1 MANEPERPIEKL
13 LRAAA
18 KKRRDEAG
26 APLELHPATRRL
38 LQGEAAR
45 QFPPA
50 QAASR
55 SPVQTLGQM
64 WPRFAWG
71 LGMLAVLGVTV
82 WLLVPMPGNN
92 EPHAVLGKKQ
102 PVPAPNPTA
111 TELVHPSNALA
122 TSPSPPLE
130 ERAGERRACAPGPL
144 NPIAVRPAAPKEA
157 LPSPLTAQAPD
168 AAPPAPAAA
177 AKPTTIALA
186 DAVSSAR
193 RTPTPE
199 VAGQPQPL
207 PKDSLTSETGV
218 EAREKLALATAPQL
232 ANREK
237 PAEAEVA
244 ASSTMPAPAP
254 AAVAN
259 GAFSKRFGPV
269 GQPAAPAGAPA
280 TPASPSSIVRAP
292 AVTGLVTADESG
304 KLAVDRA
311 DQPAFAFRSLSP
323 AGSGNTSKL
332 SDSLTD
338 GRLDSAAAL
347 RKEARSISA
356 TQWFAQ
362 ALQSPKTKSIL
373 ADKAAPTHPVLAAF
387 QVEQA
392 GRELR
397 IVDGDGSVYRGY
409 LQIAD
414 AARRRSSVKAE
425 APAAAQTSRAL
436 GAVLEE
442 KSTASLD
449 ADQPAPQTNFFRVTG
464 TNRSLQK
471 KVVFTG
477 NLLSA
482 TNLAQFQ
489 AVTNDLRISG
499 SLVGLRGGAGQP
511 APLPLLNSR
520 ISGKVV
526 IGNGQA
532 VEINALPAAP

>member
-1 MANEPERPIEKL
+1 MAIEPERPIENL

-18 KKRRDEAG
+18 KKRRDDAG

-45 QFPPA
+45 KFAAA
-50 QAASR
+50 QRPSR
-55 SPVQTLGQM
+55 LFFQGLAQL

-71 LGMLAVLGVTV
+71 VGMLAALTVIV
-82 WLLVPMPGNN
+82 WLLVPAPVKNG
-92 EPHAVLGKKQ
+92 PHALLAKNQ
-102 PVPAPNPTA
+102 PVPAPGPAA

-130 ERAGERRACAPGPL
+130 ERAGERRASAPGPL
-144 NPIAVRPAAPKEA
+144 NPIAVPPAAPKEA
-157 LPSPLTAQAPD
+157 LPSPLTAQAPA

-177 AKPTTIALA
+177 AKTTTIALA

-193 RTPTPE
+193 RTPAPE

-207 PKDSLTSETGV
+207 PKDRLTSETGGEV
-218 EAREKLALATAPQL
+218 REKLALATAPQP

-244 ASSTMPAPAP
+244 ASSTMSAPAP

-259 GAFSKRFGPV
+259 GAFAKRFGLV

-280 TPASPSSIVRAP
+280 APASPSSVATAP
-292 AVTGLVTADESG
+292 AVTHLVTADESK

-323 AGSGNTSKL
+323 AGSVNTLKP

-347 RKEARSISA
+347 RKEARSIST

-362 ALQSPKTKSIL
+362 MPQSTKTKRSL
-373 ADKAAPTHPVLAAF
+373 DDQTAPAHPVLAAF

-397 IVDGDGSVYRGY
+397 IVDGDGSVYSGY
-409 LQIAD
+409 LQLAD
-414 AARRRSSVKAE
+414 AARRRSSATAE
-425 APAAAQTSRAL
+425 APAAARPSRAL
-436 GAVLEE
+436 GTVLEE
-442 KSTASLD
+442 KSKAIQD
-449 ADQPAPQTNFFRVTG
+449 ADQPAPQTYFFRVTG

-482 TNLAQFQ
+482 TNLALFQ
-489 AVTNDLRISG
+489 VVTNDLKISG

-526 IGNGQA
+526 IGNAQA
-532 VEINALPAAP
+532 VEINALPASP

>member
-13 LRAAA
+13 LRSAA

-45 QFPPA
+45 KFPPA

-55 SPVQTLGQM
+55 SLFQALGKM
-64 WPRFAWG
+64 WPRFVWG
-71 LGMLAVLGVTV
+71 VGMLAVLTATV
-82 WLLVPMPGNN
+82 WLLVPMPGKH
-92 EPHAVLGKKQ
+92 ESHALFANKR
-102 PVPAPNPTA
+102 PT
-111 TELVHPSNALA
+111 
-122 TSPSPPLE
+122 PSPDSPQETL
-130 ERAGERRACAPGPL
+130 PP
-144 NPIAVRPAAPKEA
+144 PAV
-157 LPSPLTAQAPD
+157 
-168 AAPPAPAAA
+168 APAAA
-177 AKPTTIALA
+177 PAAPAPTADAKPSAIALA
-186 DAVSSAR
+186 DTAR
-193 RTPTPE
+193 PALRKPAPE

-207 PKDSLTSETGV
+207 PKDSLASETGG
-218 EAREKLALATAPQL
+218 EAREKLALATAPQP

-237 PAEAEVA
+237 AAEAEVA
-244 ASSTMPAPAP
+244 ASSTMSAPAP

-259 GAFSKRFGPV
+259 GAVAKRFGLA

-280 TPASPSSIVRAP
+280 APASPSSVATAP
-292 AVTGLVTADESG
+292 AVTRLVTADESG

-323 AGSGNTSKL
+323 AGSVNTPRP

-347 RKEARSISA
+347 HKEARSISA

-362 ALQSPKTKSIL
+362 ALQSPKTKRNFD
-373 ADKAAPTHPVLAAF
+373 DKAAPAHPVLAAF

-397 IVDGDGSVYRGY
+397 IVDGDGSVYSGY
-409 LQIAD
+409 LQIAA
-414 AARRRSSVKAE
+414 AARRPPSVKAE
-425 APAAAQTSRAL
+425 APAAARGSRAL
-436 GAVLEE
+436 GAVVEE
-442 KSTASLD
+442 KSAARLD
-449 ADQPAPQTNFFRVTG
+449 ADQSAPQTYFFRVTG

-477 NLLSA
+477 NLLAA
-482 TNLAQFQ
+482 TNLALFQ
-489 AVTNDLRISG
+489 PATNDFKFG
-499 SLVGLRGGAGQP
+499 GGQGGARGVAAQP
-511 APLPLLNSR
+511 DLLPLLHSR

-526 IGNGQA
+526 IGSGQA